1 MTTIRPSTMAELAG
15 AVEDAKAAKTPLEI
29 IGTATKSMIGRPM
42 QTASTLDLSAF
53 SDVALYEPD
62 ELVITAGAG
71 AKLDDINALLDAKG
85 QVFAFEPPDLSRL
98 LGSAHAG
105 TLGGMLATNL
115 SGPRRI
121 KAGACRDHVL
131 GVSGVTGRG
140 DEFKAGGRVVKN
152 VTGYDLPRLMANSHG
167 TLAALT
173 QLTFKVLPRPE
184 TEETLVLEGLGDEDA
199 IKAMSLAMQSSCEVA
214 AAAHLPAKVAGGTA
228 RTLLRLEG
236 VAPSVAYRRDML
248 AKLVGSSARQ
258 TLLAREASQKQWIAV
273 RDVHAFALPSGRIVW
288 RLSVP
293 PSEGA
298 SVTAAIARKADARW
312 FYDWAG
318 GLIWLDL
325 PPSDDAS
332 ASIVRGALAGGHA
345 TLIRAPD
352 HVRARIPVFHP
363 QAPAL
368 AALAAR
374 VKQSFDPLGLFNPG
388 RMVSGM

>member
-1 MTTIRPSTMAELAG
+1 MAELAG
-15 AVEDAKAAKTPLEI
+15 AVEDAKAAKTPLEL
-29 IGTATKSMIGRPM
+29 IGTGTKRMIGRPM
-42 QTASTLDLSAF
+42 QTGATLDLSAF

-62 ELVITAGAG
+62 ELVITAGGG
-71 AKLDDINALLDAKG
+71 ARLDAINALLDAKG
-85 QVFAFEPPDLSRL
+85 QAFAFEPPDLSRL

-131 GVSGVTGRG
+131 GIAGVTGRG

-167 TLAALT
+167 TLAAIT
-173 QLTFKVLPRPE
+173 SLTFKVLPKPA
-184 TEETLVLEGLGDEDA
+184 TEETLVLEGLSNEEA

-214 AAAHLPAKVAGGTA
+214 AAAHLPANIAGGVA
-228 RTLLRLEG
+228 RTLLRIEG

-248 AKLVGSSARQ
+248 AKLLGALPRQ
-258 TLLAREASQKQWIAV
+258 GLLSREASQQQWIAI
-273 RDVHAFALPSGRIVW
+273 RDAHPFALPSERFVW

-298 SVTAAIARKADARW
+298 SVTARIAQKIDARW

-318 GLIWLDL
+318 GLIWLDV
-325 PPSDDAS
+325 PPSEDAS
-332 ASIVRGALAGGHA
+332 ASTIRSAFTNGHA
-345 TLIRAPD
+345 TLIRAPAP
-352 HVRARIPVFHP
+352 VRANVPVFQP
-363 QAPAL
+363 QSPDL

-388 RMVSGM
+388 RMAAGV